1 MDVKPVIR
9 TNIDGTFILRE
20 PSLKNRRA
28 LWENYAGIIP
38 DFSSFCEIMDQITDD
53 YTALYIHNAT
63 QSNRLED
70 CVFWYKAPKN
80 IPDGFKMG
88 CPDFWLF
95 HNERYDSNY
104 VDPIM

>member
-38 DFSSFCEIMDQITDD
+38 DFSMFCEIMDQITDD

-63 QSNRLED
+63 QSNKLED
-70 CVFWYKAPKN
+70 CVYWYKAPKN
-80 IPDGFKMG
+80 TPHGFKMG

-95 HNERYDSNY
+95 HEQRYDPNY